1 MGKKHR
7 VGDIVLH
14 CIGFNNGRSID
25 IYGKIINI
33 IDDKGLSYHEYDIIT
48 GRGDFNSKVEVIIKP
63 LVYKKDLSVC
73 NIENLSLNPHHVY
86 LRHPKEEIKLIESE
100 IEFLQRKIDFFN
112 RYENRI
118 DKLNSILNDPE

>member
-14 CIGFNNGRSID
+14 CIGSNYF
-25 IYGKIINI
+25 YGKIVDI
-33 IDDKGLSYHEYDIIT
+33 IDDKGLSHHEYDIIT
-48 GRGDFNSKVEVIIKP
+48 GRGDFNSKVEFIIKP

-73 NIENLSLNPHHVY
+73 NIENLSLDPHNVY
-86 LRHPKEEIKLIESE
+86 LRHPKEEIKSIESE
-100 IEFLQRKIDFFN
+100 IEFLKRKIDFFN